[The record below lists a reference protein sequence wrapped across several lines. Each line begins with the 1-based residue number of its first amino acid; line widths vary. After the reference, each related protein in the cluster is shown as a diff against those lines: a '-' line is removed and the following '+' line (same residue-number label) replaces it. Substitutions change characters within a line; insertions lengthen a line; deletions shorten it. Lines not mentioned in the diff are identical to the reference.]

1 MKIEVKNLPKS
12 KVELVI
18 TITVEEIKPYLEKAA
33 KHLSDNKD
41 IKGFRRGHA
50 PYDKVIQEF
59 GEMALYEAS
68 LERIVQST
76 YFSAVKEKELDVI
89 GMPEINV
96 TKMAPGN
103 DIEYKAVAALLPKVD
118 LPSFEKIKV
127 EKKEKEVEEK
137 EVEDTLENLR
147 KMQGTEEVKSGPS
160 TKEDKVVIDMDLLID
175 NVLVEGG
182 QTKDHGVYLNEN
194 YYVPGLPEQLIGV
207 KKDEEKEFDLEFPK
221 EHYQKH
227 LAGKKVHFK
236 VKVKDVFERKFPEL
250 NDEFAKKLG
259 QENVAKLREVLKQ
272 NLQAEADR
280 KENERQE
287 IEMLEAII
295 TKAKFED
302 IPDVLI
308 DAEKRRIFAELKSRI
323 SGSGLTMEQYLE
335 GVKKTEAQLIE
346 EYADQADKRVKT
358 TLVLRALSA
367 KENIEVSDA
376 EVEKEV
382 EEMKKVYAKQPE
394 VLKNL
399 ETQDTRESLKV
410 ILRNRKAVMWLK
422 ERIVK

>member
-1 MKIEVKNLPKS
+1 M
-12 KVELVI
+12 
-18 TITVEEIKPYLEKAA
+18 
-33 KHLSDNKD
+33 
-41 IKGFRRGHA
+41 
-50 PYDKVIQEF
+50 
-59 GEMALYEAS
+59 
-68 LERIVQST
+68 
-76 YFSAVKEKELDVI
+76 
-89 GMPEINV
+89 
-96 TKMAPGN
+96 
-103 DIEYKAVAALLPKVD
+103 
-118 LPSFEKIKV
+118 
-127 EKKEKEVEEK
+127 
-137 EVEDTLENLR
+137 
-147 KMQGTEEVKSGPS
+147 
-160 TKEDKVVIDMDLLID
+160 IDMDLLID

-308 DAEKRRIFAELKSRI
+308 DAEKRRIFADHKEKNIPKMNRGQNYGRRKS
-323 SGSGLTMEQYLE
+323 SVGP
-335 GVKKTEAQLIE
+335 
-346 EYADQADKRVKT
+346 
-358 TLVLRALSA
+358 SA
-367 KENIEVSDA
+367 
-376 EVEKEV
+376 
-382 EEMKKVYAKQPE
+382 MKKEGLARGRRGKQ
-394 VLKNL
+394 
-399 ETQDTRESLKV
+399 
-410 ILRNRKAVMWLK
+410 RK
-422 ERIVK
+422 